1 MGVDQ
6 TAKAICRCG
15 RQGVTVDAKGIW
27 RSFLPGDK
35 PRTDPVVRALHM
47 FSRLNVHNI
56 HTTNEPSESV
66 VAGSNLR
73 ARMSANA
80 TLSTTSAL
88 HHASSYSTATQIR
101 TRQTTII
108 PRPLTRTTF
117 PERTHNALLRE
128 HCAQRKK
135 QSYSAVNIW
144 IYGEH
149 KQRRAQCMYSRTC

>member
-1 MGVDQ
+1 
-6 TAKAICRCG
+6 
-15 RQGVTVDAKGIW
+15 
-27 RSFLPGDK
+27 
-35 PRTDPVVRALHM
+35 M

-135 QSYSAVNIW
+135 QYSAVNIW
-144 IYGEH
+144 IYGEQ
-149 KQRRAQCMYSRTC
+149 KSRINAPPPPTAATDDYELSEAMLHNAMSGPSLSNMLTEPNRSGNTCIDAGSSPLFV